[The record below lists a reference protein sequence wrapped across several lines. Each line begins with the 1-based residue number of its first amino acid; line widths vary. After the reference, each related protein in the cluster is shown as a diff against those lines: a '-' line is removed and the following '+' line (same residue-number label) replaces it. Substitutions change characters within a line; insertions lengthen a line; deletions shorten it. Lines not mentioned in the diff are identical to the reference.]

1 MPVTT
6 PAQINIY
13 SVTSANSLWGTAPV
27 GNPSVLDVNACLFAG
42 NIPLSTTVVGSPAV
56 EGLNVYVLN
65 PLSVTFPSSL
75 PVTQSGVWNITSIT
89 DPVAVT
95 GTFWQATQPV
105 SGTVSVSNFTFTNY
119 GSPAIEA
126 ANVYVVNP
134 ISVSFPAS
142 VAVTQSTSPWVVSG
156 TVSVSNLPATQAVS
170 NLTLSEMTF
179 TSYGSPAV
187 QALDV
192 YVVNPSGG
200 SGGASNITQW
210 NSVNLGSPSNYGTPP
225 GAVEVIGVNAY
236 ITNTVPVTGTFW
248 QATQPV
254 SGTVTADQGGVWN
267 IGTITSITNPVAV
280 TGTFWQATQP
290 VSGTVAFSN
299 TSIQVS
305 NFPAS
310 QTVNGTVSITNLS
323 FTNYGSPAVE
333 AANVYVVNP
342 VTFPGTVN
350 VAGTVTAD
358 QGGTW
363 TVGIAAAQT
372 IAVTNAGTFLVQAAQ
387 SGAWNIGTL
396 TSITNPV
403 AVTGTFWQTTQ
414 PVSLASTTITGNVAV
429 TGTFWQATQPVSGT
443 VSVSNFPASQT
454 VNGTVSVANLSFTN
468 YGSPAQE
475 GLNVYVLNP
484 LSVTFTESTIGVTQ
498 STSPWVVSGTVA
510 VSNFP
515 ASQAVTGTFWQATQP
530 VSGTF
535 WQTTQ
540 PVSGT
545 VAVSNFPSSQPVTGT
560 FWQTTQ
566 PVSIAN
572 LSFTAYGSPAVEAL
586 DVYVVNPVA
595 VSFPSSI
602 AVTGTFWQA
611 TQPVS
616 LASTTVTGSV
626 AVTNAGT
633 FAVQDTVLDAAIIA
647 QEATTSGVKGLTS
660 FGAVTTSAPT
670 YSTGKSDALS
680 LDTAGNLRT
689 VLNAETTKVIGT
701 VNQGTSPWVISGA
714 VTLASTTVTGS
725 VAVTG
730 TFFQATQPV
739 SIASGQ
745 VASGAIASGAVASGA
760 IASGAIASGAIAAG
774 AVAAGAFVS
783 GSILS
788 GALASGAVVDL
799 TNVTSALAATAPTK
813 AISTSLLAAT
823 ALPTAVSG
831 GQAIQPM
838 VDKFGRQVCLTA
850 GMRDILGASATTI
863 TASTSATSIVAAV
876 ASTYCDITSLTLT
889 NSSATATLLTL
900 SDGSTSYVFSAGAGP
915 GWGITIPFNPP
926 LPAASVNTAWTLT
939 CGTSVS
945 SVYAVAQYIKNR

>member
-1 MPVTT
+1 MPGVINLYRNQVVPVVTAAT
-6 PAQINIY
+6 GI
-13 SVTSANSLWGTAPV
+13 GTAFSQTFVKNYEVSGAEGLLQLGLTGVNGVFSGLLINVEWSPTNGSGTYFEAIGTWNPLTTGV
-27 GNPSVLDVNACLFAG
+27 GLFPISEAGYYRLNITTFTGGTSFTVLATIGLPSG
-42 NIPLSTTVVGSPAV
+42 LSTAAAPSNVTLVGS
-56 EGLNVYVLN
+56 
-65 PLSVTFPSSL
+65 TITL
-75 PVTQSGVWNITSIT
+75 PVSI
-89 DPVAVT
+89 A
-95 GTFWQATQPV
+95 
-105 SGTVSVSNFTFTNY
+105 
-119 GSPAIEA
+119 SP
-126 ANVYVVNP
+126 
-134 ISVSFPAS
+134 
-142 VAVTQSTSPWVVSG
+142 
-156 TVSVSNLPATQAVS
+156 
-170 NLTLSEMTF
+170 
-179 TSYGSPAV
+179 
-187 QALDV
+187 
-192 YVVNPSGG
+192 
-200 SGGASNITQW
+200 
-210 NSVNLGSPSNYGTPP
+210 
-225 GAVEVIGVNAY
+225 
-236 ITNTVPVTGTFW
+236 VPVTGTFW
-248 QATQPV
+248 QTTQPV
-254 SGTVTADQGGVWN
+254 SFPGG
-267 IGTITSITNPVAV
+267 ISI
-280 TGTFWQATQP
+280 
-290 VSGTVAFSN
+290 S
-299 TSIQVS
+299 
-305 NFPAS
+305 
-310 QTVNGTVSITNLS
+310 NLS

-342 VTFPGTVN
+342 
-350 VAGTVTAD
+350 ASS
-358 QGGTW
+358 
-363 TVGIAAAQT
+363 T
-372 IAVTNAGTFLVQAAQ
+372 ISGVIQVSATSSANASGNPLFVDVTNTV
-387 SGAWNIGTL
+387 
-396 TSITNPV
+396 PV
-403 AVTGTFWQTTQ
+403 T
-414 PVSLASTTITGNVAV
+414 LASTTITGSVAV
-429 TGTFWQATQPVSGT
+429 TGTFYQATQP
-443 VSVSNFPASQT
+443 
-454 VNGTVSVANLSFTN
+454 
-468 YGSPAQE
+468 
-475 GLNVYVLNP
+475 
-484 LSVTFTESTIGVTQ
+484 
-498 STSPWVVSGTVA
+498 VSGTVA

-560 FWQTTQ
+560 FWQ
-566 PVSIAN
+566 
-572 LSFTAYGSPAVEAL
+572 
-586 DVYVVNPVA
+586 
-595 VSFPSSI
+595 
-602 AVTGTFWQA
+602 A

-633 FAVQDTVLDAAIIA
+633 FAVQDTVLDAALIA
-647 QEATTSGVKGLTS
+647 QETTTSGVKGLTV

-670 YSTGKSDALS
+670 YTTAKSDALS
-680 LDTAGNLRT
+680 LDTAGNLRV

-745 VASGAIASGAVASGA
+745 VSSGAIASGAVASGA